1 MQKSSRILEYL
12 DNGPVYRQLIDLR
25 FDIFGKIFSSTL
37 AVFYCYFLSTVIRLR
52 FETDPY
58 LIQSTLIKDG
68 DFLKGIIFRLEGRKQ
83 RREKSDVVFGHFN
96 VGNR

>member
-37 AVFYCYFLSTVIRLR
+37 AVFYRFLLSTVIRLH

-58 LIQSTLIKDG
+58 LIQSTLIKTSGEDG
-68 DFLKGIIFRLEGRKQ
+68 DFHKGVVFSLEGSK
-83 RREKSDVVFGHFN
+83 
-96 VGNR
+96 